1 MIGFYIVLVL
11 GCTVEPIVTGKNEI
25 NQDTDGV
32 AGAPSVADGVNELAR
47 TSPVTAEQAIESTVA
62 AMLAIESTVS
72 AELAIGSTVAAAID
86 ATRTVVDAPSVTD
99 DLQDITPLHLA
110 AETNS
115 IDIAR
120 LLIDSGA
127 DIEAKDNDGLTPMHW
142 AAETNSLDLVRL
154 LIDRGAD
161 IEAKDND
168 GLTPMHLA
176 GETNS
181 LDVVRLLIDRGANND
196 DSITLPVESAVLP
209 TLTSELVKIKFI
221 DGLVPVV
228 NKNEYFRIAN
238 FRVSNVEELN
248 SLGGVSASVKWG
260 DGSDWIGVP
269 IMVDTGEILA
279 GHTYTSA
286 GIFNAEMRIR
296 SDTGDVVNTSFSV
309 LVEDPPIIPSDS
321 LPDNALV
328 PSPAVSSTM
337 PGTVT
342 SFSSTSE
349 ADVSGN
355 GIILFAKNCTGC
367 HSTGGKTVVGPGLAG
382 VADRAATRVA
392 GLSAEEYLEQSLRKP
407 GAFVVDGFPMVMPE
421 WSHLG
426 NDSIDALVTYL
437 QTLK

>member
-1 MIGFYIVLVL
+1 
-11 GCTVEPIVTGKNEI
+11 
-25 NQDTDGV
+25 
-32 AGAPSVADGVNELAR
+32 
-47 TSPVTAEQAIESTVA
+47 
-62 AMLAIESTVS
+62 
-72 AELAIGSTVAAAID
+72 
-86 ATRTVVDAPSVTD
+86 
-99 DLQDITPLHLA
+99 
-110 AETNS
+110 
-115 IDIAR
+115 
-120 LLIDSGA
+120 
-127 DIEAKDNDGLTPMHW
+127 
-142 AAETNSLDLVRL
+142 
-154 LIDRGAD
+154 
-161 IEAKDND
+161 
-168 GLTPMHLA
+168 
-176 GETNS
+176 
-181 LDVVRLLIDRGANND
+181 
-196 DSITLPVESAVLP
+196 
-209 TLTSELVKIKFI
+209 
-221 DGLVPVV
+221 
-228 NKNEYFRIAN
+228 
-238 FRVSNVEELN
+238 
-248 SLGGVSASVKWG
+248 
-260 DGSDWIGVP
+260 
-269 IMVDTGEILA
+269 MVDTGEILA
-279 GHTYTSA
+279 GHTCTSA

-328 PSPAVSSTM
+328 PSPTVSPTM

-355 GIILFAKNCTGC
+355 GIILFAENCTGC

>member
-72 AELAIGSTVAAAID
+72 AELAIESTVAAAID

-127 DIEAKDNDGLTPMHW
+127 DIEAKDNDGLTPMH
-142 AAETNSLDLVRL
+142 
-154 LIDRGAD
+154 
-161 IEAKDND
+161 
-168 GLTPMHLA
+168 LA
-176 GETNS
+176 VETNS

>member
-11 GCTVEPIVTGKNEI
+11 GCTVEPIVTDKNEI

-72 AELAIGSTVAAAID
+72 AELAIESTVAAAID

-142 AAETNSLDLVRL
+142 AAETNSLD
-154 LIDRGAD
+154 
-161 IEAKDND
+161 
-168 GLTPMHLA
+168 
-176 GETNS
+176 
-181 LDVVRLLIDRGANND
+181 VVRLLIDRGANND

-221 DGLVPVV
+221 DGLVPIV